1 MQIVPDGERLEA
13 ASLGHG
19 DIVLHAVLNFPG
31 SPAWASCASDA
42 IIKKGGKLSE
52 VQLVPL
58 GKGEIPHR

>member
-1 MQIVPDGERLEA
+1 MPDREGLEA

-19 DIVLHAVLNFPG
+19 GWVLHAVLNFPG
-31 SPAWASCASDA
+31 SPAWASCALDA
-42 IIKKGGKLSE
+42 IFKKGGKLSE